1 MNIIYFELLGQKW
14 EGGGLGCGDWYQLL
28 AEKGEL
34 PTRFG
39 SATLGILLLQ
49 VKVLK
54 MEGESRKIRV

>member
-1 MNIIYFELLGQKW
+1 MLTTVTFFCLLHLISDY
-14 EGGGLGCGDWYQLL
+14 EYRLQLL

-49 VKVLK
+49 VFD
-54 MEGESRKIRV
+54 